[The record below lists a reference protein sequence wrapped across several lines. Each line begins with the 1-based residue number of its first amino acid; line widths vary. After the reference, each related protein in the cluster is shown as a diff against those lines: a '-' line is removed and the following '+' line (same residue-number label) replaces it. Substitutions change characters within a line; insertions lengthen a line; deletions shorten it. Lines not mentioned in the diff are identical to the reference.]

1 METHFHKELS
11 RLKEKLLK
19 MAGLAEKAITNAI
32 DSLVKRDNALAE
44 KTIREDEAINK
55 MELEIDELSLK
66 LLALY

>member
-55 MELEIDELSLK
+55 MELEID
-66 LLALY
+66 